1 MQRGLNVAA
10 SRPASLA
17 RERSACGVSAG
28 AVRSSI
34 SLRSTSGMAAG
45 TGPLSDS
52 PLRSNSWL
60 NSAPANSRCGWID
73 SSTADG
79 TVGRLDRQRP
89 AGHPVARG
97 LERLRPHAARRSHE
111 HHPEDSKHRQ
121 RDPDLDQRAADGPA
135 HLVICG
141 SSRILMIRILSCWF
155 GSPEG
160 RAALRAALKGRLSGS
175 LLLEVRRAQRL
186 DQPCIDEPRRVAL
199 VIEIAIGAE
208 LVHGRDRFRVVLP

>member
-73 SSTADG
+73 SSTAEG
-79 TVGRLDRQRP
+79 LSGGSIASVQPVIRSRGASNGSDRTLRADRTNITPRTASTASAIPTLINVRP
-89 AGHPVARG
+89 MVP
-97 LERLRPHAARRSHE
+97 LTWSTAARSHP
-111 HHPEDSKHRQ
+111 HDSNSFVWLGGPEGAY
-121 RDPDLDQRAADGPA
+121 DPDD
-135 HLVICG
+135 C
-141 SSRILMIRILSCWF
+141 
-155 GSPEG
+155 SPEG
-160 RAALRAALKGRLSGS
+160 PPY
-175 LLLEVRRAQRL
+175 V
-186 DQPCIDEPRRVAL
+186 QP
-199 VIEIAIGAE
+199 
-208 LVHGRDRFRVVLP
+208 